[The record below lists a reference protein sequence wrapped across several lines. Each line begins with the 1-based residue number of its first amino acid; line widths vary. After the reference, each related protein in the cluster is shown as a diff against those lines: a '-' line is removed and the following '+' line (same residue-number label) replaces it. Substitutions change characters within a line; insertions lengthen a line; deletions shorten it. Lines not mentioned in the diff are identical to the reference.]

1 MDAGE
6 RLEAERARWAR
17 AHLAANPPAPEA
29 LPCGIPVEPLYTPR
43 DVEGDYLER
52 LGFPGEYPFTGGV
65 YPTMYRG
72 RPWTIR
78 QYAGFG
84 AAEES
89 NRRYRYLLEHGQTGL
104 SVALDLP
111 TQCGYDS
118 DDVMAE
124 AEVGR
129 VGVAIDTLRD
139 MEILFDG
146 LPLDRVSTSFT
157 INGTAAILL
166 AMYVA
171 VAEAQGVAPA
181 RIAGTIQNDILKEY
195 VARGTWIFPVEPSLR
210 LIADTIE
217 FCAERLPRFNP
228 ISIAGA
234 HFRDAGG
241 TAVQEAAYTLADAFA
256 YVETVRARG
265 IDVDRFAPQLSF
277 FFYTYTD
284 VFEEVAKYRAM
295 RRLWARVM
303 RERFGARRPE
313 SLMFRFGNVCG
324 GHSLTREEPLNNI
337 TRVTLGALASV
348 LGGTQSMFTAAWD
361 EAYAIPTEESA
372 RTALR
377 IQQIL
382 LHEAGAGRTIDP
394 LAGSYYVEAL
404 TDRMEA
410 AIEAG
415 LGRGGRGGGAR
426 ARGGARRGRA
436 RRAARGGRRPGQ
448 PDAAPARGRA
458 GVRERGRGGRRA
470 PGGLGHVPRAR
481 GRMKVLVPKPGP
493 DGPDRGAKIVAQALR
508 DAGLEVVYTGL
519 RQRPAEIVAAA
530 IQEDVDL
537 VGLSILSGAHVE
549 LAARVV
555 RGLAEAGAAGIR
567 VIVGGVIPDEDVP
580 ALLGL
585 RLARRFTAGTPL
597 EALVTGVRAVLA
609 APAAAPAPVPAAPPR
624 GPLAG
629 GRVLDLTPYLS
640 P

>member
-1 MDAGE
+1 MDDRKRIE
-6 RLEAERARWAR
+6 EERARWAR
-17 AHLAANPPAPEA
+17 AHLEGKSPTPEA
-29 LPCGIPVEPLYTPR
+29 LPCGIPVDPLYTPV
-43 DVEGDYLER
+43 DVAGSYLER
-52 LGFPGEYPFTGGV
+52 VGFPGEFPFTRGV

-84 AAEES
+84 TAEES
-89 NRRYRYLLEHGQTGL
+89 NRRYRYLLDHGQTGL

-118 DDVMAE
+118 DDAMAE

-139 MEILFDG
+139 MEVLFHG

-157 INGTAAILL
+157 INGTAAIIL
-166 AMYVA
+166 AMYIA
-171 VAEAQGVAPA
+171 VAEAQGVAPE

-195 VARGTWIFPVEPSLR
+195 VARGTWIFPVAPSLR

-217 FCAERLPRFNP
+217 LCAERLPRFNP

-234 HFRDAGG
+234 HFRDAGA
-241 TAVQEAAYTLADAFA
+241 TAIQEAAYTLADAFA
-256 YVETVRARG
+256 YVDTVRGRG

-295 RRLWARVM
+295 RRLWSRAM

-377 IQQIL
+377 IQQVL
-382 LHEAGAGRTIDP
+382 LYEAGAGRTVDP

-404 TDRMEA
+404 TDQMER
-410 AIEAG
+410 AIETEIARVDAQGGMVRAIESGWVQREIHREAFRQERERQAG
-415 LGRGGRGGGAR
+415 TRVVVGVNRFRNESAAPPIATHR
-426 ARGGARRGRA
+426 ADPAL
-436 RRAARGGRRPGQ
+436 AARQVARLEEVRRTR
-448 PDAAPARGRA
+448 DAAR
-458 GVRERGRGGRRA
+458 VRVA
-470 PGGLGHVPRAR
+470 LGS
-481 GRMKVLVPKPGP
+481 
-493 DGPDRGAKIVAQALR
+493 LR
-508 DAGLEVVYTGL
+508 DA
-519 RQRPAEIVAAA
+519 
-530 IQEDVDL
+530 
-537 VGLSILSGAHVE
+537 
-549 LAARVV
+549 
-555 RGLAEAGAAGIR
+555 
-567 VIVGGVIPDEDVP
+567 
-580 ALLGL
+580 ALGKDKLM
-585 RLARRFTAGTPL
+585 PL
-597 EALVTGVRAVLA
+597 LLDAVRAYASVGEIAGVLRDVWGMFRE
-609 APAAAPAPVPAAPPR
+609 PAV
-624 GPLAG
+624 
-629 GRVLDLTPYLS
+629 V
-640 P
+640 

>member
-1 MDAGE
+1 MDE
-6 RLEAERARWAR
+6 RERIEAATARWAQ
-17 AHLAANPPAPEA
+17 ALAGAKPLAPEA
-29 LPCGIPVEPLYTPR
+29 LPCGIPVEPLYTPA
-43 DVEGDYLER
+43 DVEGGYLER
-52 LGFPGEYPFTGGV
+52 LGVPGEYPFTRGV

-84 AAEES
+84 TAEES

-118 DDVMAE
+118 DDPMAE

-265 IDVDRFAPQLSF
+265 IEVDRFAPQLSF

-303 RERFGARRPE
+303 RDRFGARRPE

-337 TRVTLGALASV
+337 ARVTLGALASV

-382 LHEAGAGRTIDP
+382 LHESGAARTIDP

-404 TDRMEA
+404 TERMER
-410 AIEAG
+410 AIEAE
-415 LGRGGRGGGAR
+415 LLRVDAQGGMVRAVETGWVQREIHREAYRQERERQAGTRVVVGVNRFRDKRAAPPVAMHRADPALAARQAARLDQVRRTRDGAR
-426 ARGGARRGRA
+426 
-436 RRAARGGRRPGQ
+436 
-448 PDAAPARGRA
+448 
-458 GVRERGRGGRRA
+458 
-470 PGGLGHVPRAR
+470 
-481 GRMKVLVPKPGP
+481 
-493 DGPDRGAKIVAQALR
+493 VAQALAALR
-508 DAGLEVVYTGL
+508 EGATGKDNLMPLLLDA
-519 RQRPAEIVAAA
+519 
-530 IQEDVDL
+530 
-537 VGLSILSGAHVE
+537 
-549 LAARVV
+549 
-555 RGLAEAGAAGIR
+555 
-567 VIVGGVIPDEDVP
+567 
-580 ALLGL
+580 
-585 RLARRFTAGTPL
+585 
-597 EALVTGVRAVLA
+597 VRACASVGEIAGVLREVWGVFRE
-609 APAAAPAPVPAAPPR
+609 PAV
-624 GPLAG
+624 
-629 GRVLDLTPYLS
+629 V
-640 P
+640 